1 MYLHKFYHALR
12 IHFENFGHIEVLFSS
27 TYVIPSLLNQKIH
40 PYMPVKIIKHEIDL
54 FIDTRHFR
62 RPKIQFW
69 MATSTYVLTG
79 NERTF
84 PFELVTEV
92 QV

>member
-1 MYLHKFYHALR
+1 MTAPLQFQGGYNFFSVHFYHALK
-12 IHFENFGHIEVLFSS
+12 IPFENFGHIEVLFSS

-40 PYMPVKIIKHEIDL
+40 PYMPVKIVKHEIDL

-69 MATSTYVLTG
+69 MATGMS
-79 NERTF
+79 
-84 PFELVTEV
+84 
-92 QV
+92 